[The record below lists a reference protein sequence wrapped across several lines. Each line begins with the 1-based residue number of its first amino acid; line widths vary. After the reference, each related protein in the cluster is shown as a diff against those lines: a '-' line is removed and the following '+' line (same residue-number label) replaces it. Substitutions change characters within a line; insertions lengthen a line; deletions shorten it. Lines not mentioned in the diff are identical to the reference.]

1 MAEDYFTTVSSTDV
15 SQYIFLFYGGSGT
28 GKTRLAAQFPEPLFL
43 SCDTGVLGGLLS
55 GVQFHPKQ
63 IRLTTYQQ
71 LLGLYAKLEA
81 GANKD
86 FKTIVVDSLTS
97 FNQMVVRD
105 IVIPTGRETPRFDDW
120 NLAVARM
127 RNVINKLASFGAH
140 LIFTATEQII
150 KDELQG
156 KTSGLP
162 NLPGKLAQEA
172 PAGVDIVLHFQ
183 VKSGYGTDGKKK
195 VTYVAAT
202 TPDDTWYAK
211 DRSGT
216 LPAEIIIP
224 PIGAFEVFK
233 HLFASNPL
241 TKGVV

>member
-1 MAEDYFTTVSSTDV
+1 VADDYFSTVALSDV
-15 SQYIFLFYGGSGT
+15 SQYIFLVYGGSGT
-28 GKTRLAAQFPEPLFL
+28 GKTRLAAQFPDPLFL
-43 SCDTGVLGGLLS
+43 SCDTGVMGGLLS
-55 GVQFHPKQ
+55 GVQFTPKQ
-63 IRLTTYQQ
+63 VRLNTYQQ
-71 LLGLYAKLEA
+71 LLALYPRLEA

-86 FKTIVVDSLTS
+86 FKTLVLDSLTS

-105 IVIPTGRETPRFDDW
+105 IVAPTMRETPRFDDW

-127 RNVINKLASFGAH
+127 RNVINKLASFGTH
-140 LIFTATEQII
+140 LIFTATEQIV

-156 KTSGLP
+156 KTNGLP

-172 PAGVDIVLHFQ
+172 PAGVDIVLHLY

-195 VTYVAAT
+195 VTYCAAT

-216 LPAEIIIP
+216 LAPEIVLP
-224 PIGAFEVFK
+224 PTGAFEVFK
-233 HLFASNPL
+233 HLFASNPS
-241 TKGVV
+241 TKGV